1 MGCRNLSYY
10 EAGEALGENHFFLG
24 EGLEKRETEQ
34 NFCNS
39 YYPFGLRH
47 DNSWERPGR
56 ENRNKFNAAS
66 EQNEQTGNYEMFFR
80 AYDPAIGRM
89 TGIDPYAELYRSLS
103 PYNYANNDPVYFN
116 DPSGGTIAFFD
127 PVQDREEKLNAQG
140 IPTSFGYSG
149 GNTSSM
155 GGGSYGSSGIASNVI
170 NFNRFG
176 GTVDPETG
184 EETAFNSLE
193 ESEKAKN
200 NYTEGHGMK
209 WNPVGGKEITKEE
222 WIALGNN
229 PDKIDPN
236 KTYKFYTGAW
246 EQGKLDSEELRRM
259 IAEIIANDIQPTSD
273 MTPYE
278 RFMFVLT
285 KDHQIE
291 KRFRVL
297 QKMVLD
303 DSESTSFQVSL
314 YKTDALLYIIDYPF
328 KGTGILFEALEAFF
342 QPSDIEM
349 DIMTDDDK
357 SVKEKAVESTLYD
370 IQNSGGGGGTSK
382 KKKR

>member
-1 MGCRNLSYY
+1 
-10 EAGEALGENHFFLG
+10 
-24 EGLEKRETEQ
+24 
-34 NFCNS
+34 
-39 YYPFGLRH
+39 
-47 DNSWERPGR
+47 
-56 ENRNKFNAAS
+56 
-66 EQNEQTGNYEMFFR
+66 
-80 AYDPAIGRM
+80 
-89 TGIDPYAELYRSLS
+89 
-103 PYNYANNDPVYFN
+103 
-116 DPSGGTIAFFD
+116 
-127 PVQDREEKLNAQG
+127 
-140 IPTSFGYSG
+140 
-149 GNTSSM
+149 
-155 GGGSYGSSGIASNVI
+155 
-170 NFNRFG
+170 
-176 GTVDPETG
+176 
-184 EETAFNSLE
+184 
-193 ESEKAKN
+193 
-200 NYTEGHGMK
+200 
-209 WNPVGGKEITKEE
+209 
-222 WIALGNN
+222 
-229 PDKIDPN
+229 
-236 KTYKFYTGAW
+236 
-246 EQGKLDSEELRRM
+246 M